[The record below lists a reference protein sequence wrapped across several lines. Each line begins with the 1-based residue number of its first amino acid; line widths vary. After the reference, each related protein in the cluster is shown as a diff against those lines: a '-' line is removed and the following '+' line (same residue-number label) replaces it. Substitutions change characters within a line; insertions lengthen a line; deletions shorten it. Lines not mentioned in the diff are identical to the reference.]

1 METAMNKIRVFAC
14 TALLVSLAACQG
26 NPAPGG
32 NASANTPADKDSGLA
47 GMVGA
52 AMDKARAE
60 MATKNIRI
68 GDGMRINVNGH
79 EIDST
84 DGNQPRAE
92 ITPRGDLLIEGKAV
106 AVTPAQ
112 RELLLEYR
120 GEIIDVASAGM
131 DIGKQGVG
139 IAGKAVSTA
148 IAGIFNG
155 KTDEAQR
162 EMEAEGKRIEAAAM
176 QLCERLKPML
186 QTQQQ
191 LAASLPAFKPYAKLE
206 QSDID
211 DCRKHDRGDGVA
223 VFSDEGRGQAREEIR
238 REVRDGIRESI
249 RSAVRTPSSADPA
262 HEDAAAEADA
272 AAAKGGLMQ

>member
-1 METAMNKIRVFAC
+1 METAMNTIRTIAC

-32 NASANTPADKDSGLA
+32 NASANKPADKDSGLV

-60 MATKNIRI
+60 METKNISI
-68 GDGMRINVNGH
+68 GGNGVHINVNGH
-79 EIDST
+79 EIDTS
-84 DGNQPRAE
+84 DEKLPRAE
-92 ITPRGDLLIEGKAV
+92 ITPQGDLLIEGKAV

-112 RELLLEYR
+112 RKLLLEYR

-139 IAGKAVSTA
+139 IAGKAVRTA

-155 KTDEAQR
+155 KSDEAQR

-176 QLCERLKPML
+176 RLCERLQPML

-191 LAASLPAFKPYAKLE
+191 LAASLPAFQPYATVS

-211 DCRKHDRGDGVA
+211 DCRKHDKGDGVA
-223 VFSDEGRGQAREEIR
+223 VFSDDDRNQIRE
-238 REVRDGIRESI
+238 GIRNVI
-249 RSAVRTPSSADPA
+249 REPTRSSGRTPSDESDS
-262 HEDAAAEADA
+262 HGDAAAEADA
-272 AAAKGGLMQ
+272 AATKGGLMQ